1 MHIIHKTYIIVSI
14 IMKSSYPNLIRKQLQ
29 LKKVMSLKE
38 IRHEIPDRPRSSLF
52 RDLKKLE
59 LLTSYSHAGQ
69 HHALKSMVKFNPN
82 GLWFYEQISFSKHGT
97 LKNTLVQI
105 ISNSPVGMTHKELK
119 TLLRIQVQNP
129 LTHLI
134 KTHVLQRRFL
144 ADQVFVYLAH
154 NDSMA
159 QAQWEKRLEVNE
171 KSVSM
176 TLPTET
182 IIIDILLEIIRRNE
196 RIIDVSKLNA
206 NLKQRGITIQHSQL
220 TYVLTY
226 YDIKKN
232 RS

>member
-1 MHIIHKTYIIVSI
+1 
-14 IMKSSYPNLIRKQLQ
+14 MKPSYPNLIRKQLQ
-29 LKKVMSLKE
+29 SKKVMSLKE
-38 IRHEIPDRPRSSLF
+38 IRHDIPDRPRSSLF
-52 RDLKKLE
+52 RDLKKIE

-105 ISNSPVGMTHKELK
+105 ISNSSIGMTHKELK

-134 KTHVLQRRFL
+134 KTDVLQRRSL
-144 ADQVFVYLAH
+144 ADNVFVYLAH
-154 NDSMA
+154 DDSIA
-159 QAQWEKRLEVNE
+159 QAQWQKRVEINE
-171 KSVSM
+171 ESVRM

-182 IIIDILLEIIRRNE
+182 IIIDILLEIIRGNE

-206 NLKQRGITIQHSQL
+206 NLKQKGITIQQTQL

-232 RS
+232 GS

>member
-1 MHIIHKTYIIVSI
+1 
-14 IMKSSYPNLIRKQLQ
+14 MKPSYHNLIRKLLQ
-29 LKKVMSLKE
+29 SKKVMSLKQ

-52 RDLKKLE
+52 RDLKKVE

-82 GLWFYEQISFSKHGT
+82 GLWFYEQISFSKQGT
-97 LKNTLVQI
+97 LKNTLIQI
-105 ISNSPVGMTHKELK
+105 VSNSPAGMTHKELK

-134 KTHVLQRRFL
+134 KTDSLQRRSL

-154 NDSMA
+154 DDSMA
-159 QAQWEKRLEVNE
+159 QAQWQKRLELTENALCV
-171 KSVSM
+171 
-176 TLPTET
+176 TLPSET
-182 IIIDILLEIIRRNE
+182 IIIDILLEIIRGHE
-196 RIIDVSKLNA
+196 RIIDEEELRS
-206 NLKQRGITIQHSQL
+206 NLKQRGINVQQSQL
-220 TYVLTY
+220 VYVLTY

>member
-1 MHIIHKTYIIVSI
+1 
-14 IMKSSYPNLIRKQLQ
+14 MKSSYPNLIRKLLQ
-29 LKKVMSLKE
+29 SKKVMSLKQ

-52 RDLKKLE
+52 RDLKKVE

-69 HHALKSMVKFNPN
+69 YHVLKSMVMFNPN

-119 TLLRIQVQNP
+119 TLLCIQVQNS

-134 KTHVLQRRFL
+134 KNELLQRQIL
-144 ADQVFVYLAH
+144 SGQVFVYLSH
-154 NDSMA
+154 DRSQA
-159 QAQWEKRLEVNE
+159 QAQWQKRLELNE
-171 KSVSM
+171 KALSV
-176 TLPTET
+176 TLPSET
-182 IIIDILLEIIRRNE
+182 IIIDILLEIIRGNE
-196 RIIDVSKLNA
+196 RIIDGDELSLR
-206 NLKQRGITIQHSQL
+206 LKQRGVTVQQEQL
-220 TYVLTY
+220 VYVLTY